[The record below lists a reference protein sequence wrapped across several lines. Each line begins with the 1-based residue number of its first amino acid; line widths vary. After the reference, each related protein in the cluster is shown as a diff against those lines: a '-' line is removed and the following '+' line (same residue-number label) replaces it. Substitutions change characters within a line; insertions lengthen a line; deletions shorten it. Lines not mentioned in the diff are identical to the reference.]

1 MVENREKFTK
11 RFITKLYGKIPNEM
25 LDIVIKELSI
35 HVEDYDIEDRETALS
50 PCTTLMM
57 ECYQAFIVSKK
68 IEGIS
73 DNTLKTYN
81 YYMQDFFKN
90 IFKPLENI
98 STNDIRIYLYNLQ
111 KRRNIGNR
119 SLDSRRIV
127 ISSFFNYC
135 VQEGYI
141 QNNPCSKIGNIKF
154 EQIPRKPL
162 SDVEIELLRGACRT
176 YREKAILEVFYS
188 TGCRVTEL
196 INLNKSDVN
205 FQDKEVYLFGKGN
218 KHRTSYLNAKAE
230 VALKK
235 YLFTRT
241 DSGDA
246 LFVTERKPY
255 KRLSKNS
262 VEAIIKMLGE
272 RGNLQRPIYPHL
284 IRHTTATDALNR
296 GMDVTMVQKLLGH
309 SKIETTMIYSKIN
322 PEMVKHNHKKF
333 II

>member
-11 RFITKLYGKIPNEM
+11 RFVTKLYGKVPNEV
-25 LDIVIKELSI
+25 LETVIKELSI
-35 HVEDYDIEDRETALS
+35 HVEDYDIEERETALS
-50 PCTTLMM
+50 PCTTLLM

-73 DNTLKTYN
+73 DNSLKTYN
-81 YYMQDFFKN
+81 YYMQDFIEN

-111 KRRNIGNR
+111 KRRHVGNR
-119 SLDSRRIV
+119 SLDSRRVV
-127 ISSFFNYC
+127 IGSFFNYC

-162 SDVEIELLRGACRT
+162 TDVEIELLRSACKT
-176 YREKAILEVFYS
+176 YREKAIVEVLYS

-196 INLNKSDVN
+196 INLNKSDVS
-205 FQDKEVYLFGKGN
+205 FQDKEVLLYGKGN
-218 KHRTSYLNAKAE
+218 KKRISFINAKAE

-241 DSGDA
+241 DSEDA
-246 LFVTERKPY
+246 LFVTERKPC

-262 VEAIIKMLGE
+262 VEAIIKALGK
-272 RGNLQRPIYPHL
+272 RANLQRPIYPHL

-296 GMDVTMVQKLLGH
+296 GMEITTLQKFLGH
-309 SKIETTMIYSKIN
+309 SDIKVTTIYAKVN
-322 PEMVKHNHKKF
+322 QDVVKHEHKKY
-333 II
+333 IV

>member
-11 RFITKLYGKIPNEM
+11 RFVTKLYGKVPNEV
-25 LDIVIKELSI
+25 LETVINELRI
-35 HVEDYDIEDRETALS
+35 HVEDYDIEERETALA

-57 ECYQAFIVSKK
+57 ECYKAFIVSKK

-81 YYMQDFFKN
+81 YYMQDFFEH
-90 IFKPLENI
+90 ISKPLENI
-98 STNDIRIYLYNLQ
+98 SANDIRVYLYNLQ
-111 KRRNIGNR
+111 KRRRVGNR

-127 ISSFFNYC
+127 ISSFFNHC

-154 EQIPRKPL
+154 EYTPRKPL
-162 SDVEIELLRGACRT
+162 TDVEIELLRSACKT
-176 YREKAILEVFYS
+176 YREKAVVEVFYS

-205 FQDKEVYLFGKGN
+205 FQDKEVHLYGKGN

-241 DSGDA
+241 DSEDA

-255 KRLSKNS
+255 KRLSKSS
-262 VEAIIKMLGE
+262 VEAIVKMLGE

-296 GMDVTMVQKLLGH
+296 GMDITVVQKLLGH
-309 SKIETTMIYSKIN
+309 QALTTTTIYAKVN
-322 PEMVKHNHKKF
+322 QDVVKHEHKKYV
-333 II
+333 I

>member
-11 RFITKLYGKIPNEM
+11 RFVTKLYGKVPNEV
-25 LDIVIKELSI
+25 LETVIKELSI
-35 HVEDYDIEDRETALS
+35 HVEDYDIEERETALS
-50 PCTTLMM
+50 PCTTLLM

-73 DNTLKTYN
+73 DNSLKTYN
-81 YYMQDFFKN
+81 YYMQDFLEN

-111 KRRNIGNR
+111 KRRRVGNR
-119 SLDSRRIV
+119 SLDSRRVV
-127 ISSFFNYC
+127 IGSFFNYC

-162 SDVEIELLRGACRT
+162 TDVEIELLRSACKT
-176 YREKAILEVFYS
+176 YREKAIVEVLYS

-205 FQDKEVYLFGKGN
+205 FQDKEVLLYGKGN
-218 KHRTSYLNAKAE
+218 KKRISFINAKAE

-241 DSGDA
+241 DSEDA
-246 LFVTERKPY
+246 LFVTERKPC

-262 VEAIIKMLGE
+262 VEAIIKTLGK
-272 RGNLQRPIYPHL
+272 RANLQRPIYPHL

-309 SKIETTMIYSKIN
+309 NKIDTTMIYLKVN
-322 PEMVKHNHKKF
+322 PEMVKHEHKKC